1 MRRKKKQEY
10 GNVFD
15 LTIAELK
22 QLAVKTLKS
31 SNLMC
36 NNQKDSLFSKLNI
49 EWNGI
54 ESHSTYLYS

>member
-31 SNLMC
+31 SNL
-36 NNQKDSLFSKLNI
+36 
-49 EWNGI
+49 
-54 ESHSTYLYS
+54 